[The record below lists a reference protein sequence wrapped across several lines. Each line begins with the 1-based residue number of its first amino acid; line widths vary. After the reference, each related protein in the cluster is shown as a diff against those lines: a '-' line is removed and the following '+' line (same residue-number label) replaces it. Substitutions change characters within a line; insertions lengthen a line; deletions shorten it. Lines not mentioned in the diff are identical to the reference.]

1 MKRSF
6 SLLPVLG
13 IGVVLA
19 IVFFKVYGVVSRPAV
34 PLQVSAT
41 IDHFAPGVAIGST
54 LKDSRKKLSE
64 AHWVQH
70 LGFVGGIDSR
80 EFTLVRLAP
89 AADSRRKR
97 NADDGAL
104 VESVEMVSVR
114 GDVISNT
121 MVDLGIVFRSGPKDG
136 CIIPATDAM
145 PYRRVQYWTTPSD
158 RGGIAVVTD
167 WTFTPSTS
175 TAGVNVWSM
184 VAWAGPFKGTETLLA
199 KFDSRPCLEVAPPS
213 T

>member
-1 MKRSF
+1 MNRSF

-19 IVFFKVYGVVSRPAV
+19 IVFFKVYGVFSRPAV

-54 LKDSRKKLSE
+54 LKESRKKLSE

-70 LGFVGGIDSR
+70 LGFVGGINSH

-89 AADSRRKR
+89 AAESRQKR

-121 MVDLGIVFRSGPKDG
+121 MVDLGIVFRSAPKDG
-136 CIIPATDAM
+136 CIIPTTDAM

-158 RGGIAVVTD
+158 RGGVALVTD

-199 KFDSRPCLEVAPPS
+199 RFDSRSCLEIAPS